1 MEQKYKACLLVGT
14 LLLPAYAAYAEVPA
28 DQASAFPSPCAER
41 ELKIAVAAAFPK
53 PTPEAGSPPVAA
65 AAPCMDSLP
74 EKAGAE
80 NVLRTISVS
89 ALRPERDMKNVPVT
103 LNVISAETIKE
114 QMATSIKDLIRYEPG
129 ISVGNNPSRFGLSG
143 FNIRGLDGNR
153 ILIQMDG
160 IRQPDNFVIG
170 GFANTGRNLVDVGM
184 LSGVEIQ
191 RGAGSAL
198 QGSEGVGGVVSFR
211 SPEPE
216 DFLKGRSFAISPE
229 TIYQGVDRS
238 LGIIGTL
245 ATGNEYLKL
254 MLRGVQRSGHETATM
269 GAVGGTGITR
279 TKANPQDID
288 TLNGLAKLVFTPF
301 ASYRATFAAEG
312 FERIVDTDILS
323 LPRGRRVGITTK
335 DAYDR
340 DRISLDQ
347 RIANT
352 PAGTINLKLYQ
363 QNSRTRQHTRDEFLD
378 RSPAAGDQR
387 SLIERD
393 FDFRQTLTGAKL
405 QTESIFEMWGAHTL
419 TWGGEAFR
427 TDTKQARDGL
437 QSYLTLGTQTKQIGP
452 DLLPTRDFPPS
463 SATQLAAF
471 FQDEWWLSD
480 RFTVV
485 AGLRYDN
492 YSLKPKP
499 DALFIERNPGVDV
512 ADVRLSAFSP
522 KLSGILHMGYG
533 FSFVAQYSQGFR
545 PPPYNDV
552 NIGFTNLS
560 ARYTA
565 VANPHLRPE
574 IVRGGELSLRHDGD
588 RGTVSLTA
596 YDNRYEDFIDSSRPL
611 VCPGD
616 PLCVP
621 GLMTFQ
627 SRNLPRVRIYGF
639 EGRLDQQLYP
649 GWRLRGSFAW
659 TKGRD
664 LETGLPIIQ
673 INPATGVLGLSY
685 ERGPFRIES
694 LVTAAMRK
702 TALESRG
709 VNRLLLPPGYTVM
722 DLLAQWKFARTG
734 RLSVGIFN
742 LLDEKYWQW
751 ADVPVNDPHTADSRG
766 GPDRYTRPG
775 RNFSVSLSY
784 QF

>member
-1 MEQKYKACLLVGT
+1 M
-14 LLLPAYAAYAEVPA
+14 
-28 DQASAFPSPCAER
+28 
-41 ELKIAVAAAFPK
+41 
-53 PTPEAGSPPVAA
+53 
-65 AAPCMDSLP
+65 
-74 EKAGAE
+74 
-80 NVLRTISVS
+80 LRTISVS
-89 ALRPERDMKNVPVT
+89 APRVERDMKNVPVT
-103 LNVISAETIKE
+103 LNVISAETIQE
-114 QMATSIKDLIRYEPG
+114 QMAVSIKDLIRYEPG
-129 ISVGNNPSRFGLSG
+129 ISVGNNPSRFGQSG

-153 ILIQMDG
+153 ILVQMDG

-198 QGSEGVGGVVSFR
+198 QGSEGLGGVVSFR

-216 DFLKGRSFAISPE
+216 DFLKGRSFGGSPE
-229 TIYQGVDRS
+229 TIYQSVDGS
-238 LGIIGTL
+238 LGLIGTV
-245 ATGNEYLKL
+245 AAGNDYLKL

-269 GAVGGTGITR
+269 GTVGGTGFTR
-279 TKANPQDID
+279 TKPNPQDVD
-288 TLNGLAKLVFTPF
+288 TMNGLAKLVFTPF
-301 ASYRATFAAEG
+301 SAYRATFAAEG
-312 FERIVDTDILS
+312 FQRTVDTDILS
-323 LPRGRRVGITTK
+323 LPRGLRVGITSK
-335 DAYDR
+335 DTYDR

-347 RIANT
+347 RLTNT
-352 PAGTINLKLYQ
+352 PVGTINLKLYQ
-363 QNSRTRQHTRDEFLD
+363 QTSRTRQYTRDE
-378 RSPAAGDQR
+378 
-387 SLIERD
+387 SLLRFADGNQTSIIERD
-393 FDFRQTLTGAKL
+393 FDFKQTLTGAKL

-419 TWGGEAFR
+419 TWGGEAFS
-427 TDTKQARDGL
+427 TDTKQQRDGMT
-437 QSYLTLGTQTKQIGP
+437 SNLTTGTQTNQVGP

-463 SATQLAAF
+463 TATQLAAF

-480 RFTVV
+480 RITII

-492 YSLKPKP
+492 YFLNPKP
-499 DALFIERNPGVDV
+499 DSLFIQRNPGVHT
-512 ADVRLSAFSP
+512 ADVRLTAFSP

-533 FSFVAQYSQGFR
+533 FSFVTQYSQGFR

-552 NIGFTNLS
+552 NIGFTNLG
-560 ARYTA
+560 AQYTA
-565 VANPHLRPE
+565 VANPNLKPE
-574 IVRGGELSLRHDGD
+574 IVRGVELSLRHNSD
-588 RGTVSLTA
+588 RGTASFTA
-596 YDNRYEDFIDSSRPL
+596 YDNRYEDFIDSSRQL

-621 GLMTFQ
+621 GLLTFQ
-627 SRNLPRVRIYGF
+627 SRNLPKVRIYGF

-649 GWRLRGSFAW
+649 GLRLRASFAW

-673 INPATGVLGLSY
+673 VNPPTGVLGLSY

-702 TALESRG
+702 TAKESRG
-709 VNRLLLPPGYTVM
+709 VERLLLPPGYAVV
-722 DLLAQWKFARTG
+722 DLLAHWKFARTG

-751 ADVPVNDPHTADSRG
+751 ADVPVRDIHTADSIG

-775 RNFSVSLSY
+775 RNFSASLSY